1 VTSDAS
7 HIETAPG
14 PLHGLRVLD
23 LSWVLAGP
31 YCTMTLCDLGA
42 EVVKC
47 ERPPYGDVARTTGPL
62 KEGESG
68 YFFSV
73 NRGKKSIAIDLKQDE
88 GRALFLRLVREF
100 DILVENFRPGTLDD
114 LGVGYEVLSKEHPG
128 LIYAAISGYGQTG
141 PMREKPALDVVV
153 QGAGGIMSVTGE
165 PGGPPVKPGTS
176 LGDIAGGL
184 YAVIG
189 ILAAVYERERSGK
202 GQLVDIAMLDAQV
215 AIQENAF
222 LRYHLTGET
231 PQPLGTRHSWAV
243 PFQAFPTADGYF
255 VLALAWGVPN
265 QWALLCSELDRVDL
279 IDDPRFATSTARA
292 AHHAELEPL
301 LNEGFRKRPTAEWV
315 ERLEQYGIPCG
326 PLNSI
331 PQVTQMPQIKARNM
345 LVPVEHRVL
354 GTLPLV
360 NTPVKLSRTPAG
372 IRGSSP
378 EMGEHSREVLRER
391 LGLSHAELDAL
402 AASQVVWEERPPVDL
417 G

>member
-1 VTSDAS
+1 MTTDAS
-7 HIETAPG
+7 RATPAAG
-14 PLHGLRVLD
+14 PLAGLRVLD

-47 ERPPYGDVARTTGPL
+47 ERPPFGDVARTTGPL
-62 KEGESG
+62 IDGESG

-88 GRALFLRLVREF
+88 GKSLFKRLVREF

-114 LGVGYEVLSKEHPG
+114 LGVGYDVLSQEHPG
-128 LIYAAISGYGQTG
+128 LIYVAISGFGQTG
-141 PMREKPALDVVV
+141 PMREQPALDVVV

-165 PGGPPVKPGTS
+165 PGGPPIKPGVS
-176 LGDIAGGL
+176 LGDITGGL
-184 YAVIG
+184 YGAIG
-189 ILAAVYERERSGK
+189 TLAAVYERERSGK
-202 GQLVDIAMLDAQV
+202 GQLVDISMLDCQV
-215 AIQENAF
+215 AILENAF
-222 LRYHLTGET
+222 LRYFLTGE
-231 PQPLGTRHSWAV
+231 PPEPLGTRHSWAV

-265 QWALLCSELDRVDL
+265 QWALLCSEIERVDL

-301 LNEGFRKRPTAEWV
+301 LNEAFRRRTSADWV
-315 ERLEQYGIPCG
+315 ARLERFGIPCG

-331 PQVTQMPQIKARNM
+331 PEVTRMPQLEAREM
-345 LVPVEHRVL
+345 FVPVEHRKL

-360 NTPVKLSRTPAG
+360 NSPIKLSRTPAG

-378 EMGEHSREVLRER
+378 DMGEHSRSVLHER
-391 LGLSHAELDAL
+391 LGLSDAEIDAL
-402 AASQVVWEERPPVDL
+402 AARDVVWEERPPVDL